1 MKYAIVIPTGGADRP
16 CEALD
21 GLTPLGAATKPS
33 MDRISATGRQGTA
46 RTVPRDDLTGSGTGL
61 CSLLGVGEAPSD
73 GQLRASA
80 AGIALKPDDLA
91 LRLDLVCVSAP
102 EDEDRGRSVLLAHRA
117 AGLTTSEARVLLND
131 LVAHWKQALPE
142 EGTLLERLS
151 VHVGSRGAHL
161 LVDHGGR
168 IATALDASPLR
179 TDEPEALLG
188 RAWQDA
194 PPRGAAGDLVAQ
206 LMEASHGCFADH
218 EINRA
223 RVESG
228 MLPVSMAWISG
239 VPLVGPA
246 NLKRFEDAHGV
257 KAAMVSRSPH
267 ALGLAGL
274 LGIDRISL
282 PEAET
287 LSERI
292 ASLGEYARSALDRY
306 DLVIVETEATAEAGL
321 DGDVH
326 AKIEAMELIDRE
338 LLTPLLARL
347 EEEGDNEQNPDEPGY
362 RCMVACD
369 RVISSE
375 ERLPLDDPVPFAMCG
390 SWVRSVVQGPFT
402 EAEAHEADLHIERA
416 SDLMEYFLFS
426 GLKRPRSTRR
436 PRRASSSTPSES

>member
-1 MKYAIVIPTGGADRP
+1 
-16 CEALD
+16 
-21 GLTPLGAATKPS
+21 

-46 RTVPRDDLTGSGTGL
+46 RTVPRDELTGSGTGL

-91 LRLDLVCVSAP
+91 LRLDLVCVSDP

-287 LSERI
+287 LGERI

-306 DLVIVETEATAEAGL
+306 DLVIVETEAAAEAGL